1 MRGDRSIHVWTQVGP
16 DTIRVGTLYV
26 TGGGRR
32 LAFHY
37 EQSYLEDPRHYPVD
51 PALLETTSMRYWG
64 STTD

>member
-37 EQSYLEDPRHYPVD
+37 EQSYLEDP
-51 PALLETTSMRYWG
+51 PALSGRSG
-64 STTD
+64 AP